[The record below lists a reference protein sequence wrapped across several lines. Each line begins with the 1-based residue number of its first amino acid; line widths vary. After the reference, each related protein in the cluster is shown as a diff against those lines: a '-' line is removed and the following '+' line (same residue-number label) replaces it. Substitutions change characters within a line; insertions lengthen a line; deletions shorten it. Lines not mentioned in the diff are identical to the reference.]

1 MKKVLFIAVAV
12 VATLAFSSCK
22 DTMCTCTEKV
32 TGVEETFDLSEQDL
46 YDNCG
51 DLEDAMNDLGMGL
64 VDFKCK

>member
-1 MKKVLFIAVAV
+1 MKKVLFIAVAAI
-12 VATLAFSSCK
+12 ATLAFSSCK
-22 DTMCTCTEKV
+22 KVCTCTEKV

-51 DLEDAMNDLGMGL
+51 DLEDAMNDMGMGL